1 MGAITLGLTYDYN
14 VNHVSE
20 DPLVEFVSQV
30 AEEASD
36 AFEPGRWLVD
46 VIPVCEEICL
56 CVQ

>member
-46 VIPVCEEICL
+46 VVPVCEEICL
-56 CVQ
+56 CV